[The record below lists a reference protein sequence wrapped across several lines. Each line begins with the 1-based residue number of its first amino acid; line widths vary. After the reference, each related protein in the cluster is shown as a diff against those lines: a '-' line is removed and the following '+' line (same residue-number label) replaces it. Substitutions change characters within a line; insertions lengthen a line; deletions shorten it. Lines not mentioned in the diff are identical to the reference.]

1 MSIFK
6 DIINAWK
13 SDDLLSQ
20 AWEESLSMLI
30 LSQKIFVKSINYLNS
45 GIDIESVKDLK
56 KRDISINDYH
66 KSVRRKLVTHFSIG
80 ENSKHIASGFI
91 LAEMTV
97 DIERIGDYCKNISD
111 ITIVTESKINFDSVT
126 IEIKEIEKEILKR
139 FKETIYAIDNQDEKI
154 ASDIVKNYKPFV
166 AKMSDDIVHN
176 IISNT
181 TKVNSG
187 KDAAIIVLY
196 VRYLKRI
203 GAHLKNIT
211 TTVINPYHK
220 VGYQNDLNL
229 L

>member
-30 LSQKIFVKSINYLNS
+30 LSKKIFEKSINYLNS
-45 GIDIESVKDLK
+45 GIDIESVKELK
-56 KRDISINDYH
+56 KKDITINDYH
-66 KSVRRKLVTHFSIG
+66 KSVRRKLVTHFSMG

-111 ITIVTESKINFDSVT
+111 ITLATESKINFDSVT
-126 IEIKEIEKEILKR
+126 IEIKDIEKEVLKR
-139 FKETIYAIDNQDEKI
+139 FKETIDAIHNQDQTI
-154 ASDIVKNYKPFV
+154 ANDIVKSYKPFV
-166 AKMSDDIVHN
+166 AKMTDDIVHN
-176 IISNT
+176 IISNI
-181 TKVNSG
+181 TKVDSSSN
-187 KDAAIIVLY
+187 AATIVLY
-196 VRYLKRI
+196 ARYLKRI

-211 TTVINPYHK
+211 TTVINPYDK

>member
-6 DIINAWK
+6 NIINAWK

-20 AWEESLSMLI
+20 AWEESLSMLM
-30 LSQKIFVKSINYLNS
+30 LSQKIFVKSIKYLNS
-45 GIDIESVKDLK
+45 GVDIESVKDLK
-56 KRDISINDYH
+56 KRDITINDYH
-66 KSVRRKLVTHFSIG
+66 KSVRRKLVTHFSMV

-91 LAEMTV
+91 LAEMAV

-111 ITIVTESKINFDSVT
+111 ITLVTESKINFDSVT
-126 IEIKEIEKEILKR
+126 IEIKDIEKEVLKR
-139 FKETIYAIDNQDEKI
+139 FKETIDAIDNQDEKI
-154 ASDIVKNYKPFV
+154 ASDIVKSYKPFV

-181 TKVNSG
+181 TKVSSES
-187 KDAAIIVLY
+187 DAATIVLY
-196 VRYLKRI
+196 ARYLKRI

-211 TTVINPYHK
+211 TSIINPYDK

>member
-6 DIINAWK
+6 NIINAWN

-30 LSQKIFVKSINYLNS
+30 LSKKIFEKSIKYLNS

-56 KRDISINDYH
+56 KRDITINDYH
-66 KSVRRKLVTHFSIG
+66 KSVRRKLVTHFSMG

-91 LAEMTV
+91 LAEMAV

-111 ITIVTESKINFDSVT
+111 ITIARESKINFDSVSN
-126 IEIKEIEKEILKR
+126 EIKDIEKEVLKR
-139 FKETIYAIDNQDEKI
+139 FKETIDAIDNQDEKI

-181 TKVNSG
+181 TKVSSES
-187 KDAAIIVLY
+187 DAATIVLY
-196 VRYLKRI
+196 ARYLKRI

-211 TTVINPYHK
+211 TTVINPYDK

>member
-6 DIINAWK
+6 NIINSWK

-20 AWEESLSMLI
+20 AWEESLSMLM
-30 LSQKIFVKSINYLNS
+30 LSQKIFVKSIKYLNS
-45 GIDIESVKDLK
+45 GVDIESVKDLK
-56 KRDISINDYH
+56 KRDITINDYH
-66 KSVRRKLVTHFSIG
+66 KSVRRKLVTHFSMG
-80 ENSKHIASGFI
+80 ENSKHIASGLI
-91 LAEMTV
+91 LAEMAV

-111 ITIVTESKINFDSVT
+111 ITIARESKINFDSVSN
-126 IEIKEIEKEILKR
+126 EIKDIEKEVLKR
-139 FKETIYAIDNQDEKI
+139 FKETIDAIDNQDEKI
-154 ASDIVKNYKPFV
+154 ASDIVKSYKPFV

-181 TKVNSG
+181 TKVSSES
-187 KDAAIIVLY
+187 DAATIVLY
-196 VRYLKRI
+196 ARYLKRI

-211 TTVINPYHK
+211 TTVINPYDK

>member
-6 DIINAWK
+6 NIINAWK

-30 LSQKIFVKSINYLNS
+30 LSQKIFVKSIKYLNS
-45 GIDIESVKDLK
+45 GVDIESVKDLK
-56 KRDISINDYH
+56 KRDVTINDYH
-66 KSVRRKLVTHFSIG
+66 KSVRRKLVTHFSMS

-111 ITIVTESKINFDSVT
+111 ITIARESKINFDPISKNIRN
-126 IEIKEIEKEILKR
+126 IEEEALKR
-139 FKETIYAIDNQDEKI
+139 FKETIDAIDNQDEKI
-154 ASDIVKNYKPFV
+154 ASDIVKSYKPFV
-166 AKMSDDIVHN
+166 AKMSDDIVHD

-181 TKVNSG
+181 TKVSSES
-187 KDAAIIVLY
+187 DAATIVLY
-196 VRYLKRI
+196 ARYLKRI

-211 TTVINPYHK
+211 TTVINPYDK

>member
-20 AWEESLSMLI
+20 AWEESMSMLI
-30 LSQKIFVKSINYLNS
+30 LSRKIFKKSINYLNS
-45 GIDIESVKDLK
+45 GVDIESVKELK
-56 KRDISINDYH
+56 RRDIAINNYH
-66 KSVRRKLVTHFSIG
+66 KSVRRKLVTHFSLG
-80 ENSKHIASGFI
+80 ENTKHIASGFI

-97 DIERIGDYCKNISD
+97 EIERIGDYCKNISD
-111 ITIVTESKINFDSVT
+111 ITLARESKINFDSLAT
-126 IEIKEIEKEILKR
+126 KIKDVEIEVLKR
-139 FKETIYAIDNQDEKI
+139 FKETIVAIDSQNQKI
-154 ASDIVKNYKPFV
+154 ATDIVKSYKPYV
-166 AKMSDDIVHN
+166 AKISDEIVHS

-181 TKVNSG
+181 IKVNSG
-187 KDAAIIVLY
+187 NDAATIVLY
-196 VRYLKRI
+196 ARYLKRI

-211 TTVINPYHK
+211 TTVINPYDK

>member
-6 DIINAWK
+6 NIINAWK

-30 LSQKIFVKSINYLNS
+30 LSKKIFEKSINYLNS
-45 GIDIESVKDLK
+45 GVDIESVKDLK
-56 KRDISINDYH
+56 KRDITINDYH
-66 KSVRRKLVTHFSIG
+66 KSVRRKLVTHFSMS

-91 LAEMTV
+91 LAEMAV

-111 ITIVTESKINFDSVT
+111 ITLTRESKINFDPVS
-126 IEIKEIEKEILKR
+126 IEMKDVEKEVLKR
-139 FKETIYAIDNQDEKI
+139 FKETIDAIDNQDEKI
-154 ASDIVKNYKPFV
+154 ASDIVKSYKPFV

-181 TKVNSG
+181 TKVSSES
-187 KDAAIIVLY
+187 DAATIVLY
-196 VRYLKRI
+196 ARYLKRI

-211 TTVINPYHK
+211 TTVINPYDK